1 MKLFKNLLIM
11 TLVILSLA
19 SCSKKDPKDSLEK
32 ETKISENDKKDSN
45 DSKEK
50 FVEKRIKMKR
60 KIKMM
65 KKKRI

>member
-1 MKLFKNLLIM
+1 M

-60 KIKMM
+60 K
-65 KKKRI
+65 

>member
-50 FVEKRIKMKR
+50 FVEKKNKDE
-60 KIKMM
+60 
-65 KKKRI
+65 KKNKNDEEKRI

>member
-1 MKLFKNLLIM
+1 M

-60 KIKMM
+60 KIK
-65 KKKRI
+65 